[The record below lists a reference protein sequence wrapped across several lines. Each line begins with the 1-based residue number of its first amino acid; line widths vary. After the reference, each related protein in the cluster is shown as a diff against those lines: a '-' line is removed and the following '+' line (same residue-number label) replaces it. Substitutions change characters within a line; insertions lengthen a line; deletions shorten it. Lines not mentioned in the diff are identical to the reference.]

1 MIIGIIGNIG
11 SGKDTIAE
19 YLVSKYEYD
28 RDSFA
33 KPLKD
38 AISAIFG
45 WNRFLLEGQTKESRE
60 WREQVDEWWAT
71 RLDIPHLTPRW
82 ILQNWG
88 TEVCRHGF
96 HSDIWIASLEKRLS
110 ITTKVVISDCR
121 FNNEID
127 VLKQSGGKI
136 IQVTR
141 GMSSHWEKHEVAAA
155 NGDLEAIQLLK
166 ELGIHESEWAWRS
179 AKPDFVIVNNGTFE
193 ELYEDIDRIIKL

>member
-179 AKPDFVIVNNGTFE
+179 AKPDFVIVNNGTIE